1 MEEGFIRLQSVC
13 SFFLSNHASEKS
25 NEKLDNTGSTLAAG
39 TAERIV
45 RLYDAR
51 AGPQSTGQLV
61 GHEDRVRSMLFS
73 DDGKYVSFIFIYL
86 SLLSLH
92 LKSAPG

>member
-1 MEEGFIRLQSVC
+1 MEEGFIRLRSVC
-13 SFFLSNHASEKS
+13 SFFLSNHASKKS

-45 RLYDAR
+45 RFYDAR
-51 AGPQSTGQLV
+51 AGPQNTGQLV

-73 DDGKYVSFIFIYL
+73 DDGKYVSFIYL

-92 LKSAPG
+92 LKSTPG